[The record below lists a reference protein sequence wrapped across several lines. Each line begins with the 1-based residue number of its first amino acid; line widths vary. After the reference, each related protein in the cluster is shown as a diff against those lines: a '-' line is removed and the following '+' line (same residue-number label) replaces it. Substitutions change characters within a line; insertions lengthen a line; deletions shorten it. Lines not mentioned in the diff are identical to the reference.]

1 MTPAAH
7 LIALLGLVLAILG
20 LGSALDVVSLR
31 VLLAG
36 AELWG
41 AVGPVQALRATLE
54 QRGAQGLEVACGLPA
69 WARRSA
75 PCAGS
80 EAGARF
86 ADGTGKSAC
95 RGGGPLRIGA
105 ALGRPSPRA

>member
-1 MTPAAH
+1 MTPAAL

-54 QRGAQGLEVACGLPA
+54 HGGAQGLELACGLAGLGLSVGAVCRLRGRGALRRRRRQVRLPSGRPA
-69 WARRSA
+69 PDRGRARRA
-75 PCAGS
+75 
-80 EAGARF
+80 
-86 ADGTGKSAC
+86 
-95 RGGGPLRIGA
+95 
-105 ALGRPSPRA
+105 